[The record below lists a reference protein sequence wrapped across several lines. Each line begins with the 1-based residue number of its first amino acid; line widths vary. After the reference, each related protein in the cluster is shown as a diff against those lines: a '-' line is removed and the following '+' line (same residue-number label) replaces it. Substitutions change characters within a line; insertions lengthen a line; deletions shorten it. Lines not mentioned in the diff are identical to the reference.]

1 MEKEKLYNNN
11 KKIDK
16 FLKNIIIVSGLIV
29 FISSIEALITA
40 KSKDLLDVFFKLNSD
55 NTAEDFFNIVIIN
68 YFITILEPVLIS
80 LFSLFGLKKFGITSL
95 YKIVFSIILIMR
107 LFNIVISFR
116 TNSIF
121 YYLIIILYLLL
132 IYLIISVP
140 KLKRGD

>member
-16 FLKNIIIVSGLIV
+16 FLKKIIIVSGLIV

-40 KSKDLLDVFFKLNSD
+40 KSKDLLDVFLKLNSD